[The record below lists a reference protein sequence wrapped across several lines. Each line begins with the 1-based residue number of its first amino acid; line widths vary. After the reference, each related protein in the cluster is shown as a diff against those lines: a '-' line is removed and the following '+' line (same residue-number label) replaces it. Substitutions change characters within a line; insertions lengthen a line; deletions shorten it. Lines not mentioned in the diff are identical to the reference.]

1 MYNVLIVDDEH
12 LVRYGIKAMIDWES
26 IGFNVVGEAGN
37 GKDGLL
43 AFEELKPDVVISDI
57 KMPIMDG
64 MEFIAEV
71 RSLDRQAKLI
81 LLTCLED
88 FDYAQKAMRLGTTDY
103 LIKSDMMPKDL
114 ELVMLKL
121 KSTLDEERE
130 RSDHTPHAQASDATV
145 EMIAPETL
153 LLGLV
158 QGTMSSASMTE
169 EKLHASGLSQL
180 EGKLLLLHI
189 KVDYLEQ
196 LSKRLAEGDMLL
208 LHAQGAEA
216 VYEACSAEGYVSE
229 QFSGSIGEWNMLLKD
244 VEDDAA
250 VRLGYHIINQFSKV
264 WNVSVTVSVS
274 DQFSSLSQLRNAY
287 AQAEERYKLKL
298 FLGCG
303 SVISSTPEP
312 QSDAGSSRTLITNKR
327 LNEYLYSLDKEAMK
341 EYVTG
346 ILDDTEASLDYD
358 RAQLIA
364 IELLLN
370 LTAMYSELTNDHEWL
385 YERKKELYDQ
395 IKELE
400 TLADMKLWFIE
411 VYEELIGK
419 LRSGYASDQG
429 AVPKVIAYIEQH
441 YTQELSLQILSQ
453 HVHLSKNYLANLFK
467 KETGEGVIDY
477 INKVRLE
484 RAKAL
489 LRTTELKSSEI
500 CVMVGVQ
507 DSKYFSKLFK
517 KMEGMTPSEYREMN
531 RLYAR
536 SIMN

>member
-71 RSLDRQAKLI
+71 RSLDRQVKLI

-114 ELVMLKL
+114 EEVMLKL

-130 RSDHTPHAQASDATV
+130 RSGHTPHAQASDATV

-250 VRLGYHIINQFSKV
+250 IRLGYHIVNQFSKV

-303 SVISSTPEP
+303 SVISSTPGP
-312 QSDAGSSRTLITNKR
+312 QSDAGSSPTLITSKR

-346 ILDDTEASLDYD
+346 ILDDTEASMDYD

-489 LRTTELKSSEI
+489 LRSTEMKSSEI

-536 SIMN
+536 SIIN